1 MARTIQKEDI
11 VKQISEECGVGIQC
25 AEQMIASFVDQIV
38 DATMVGNKVN
48 IPDFWIIQT
57 GNDAHNAR
65 PQEAMHQGSIHTG
78 CYLDFTS

>member
-48 IPDFWIIQT
+48 IPDF
-57 GNDAHNAR
+57 GLFR
-65 PQEAMHQGSIHTG
+65 PVMMRITQDHKK
-78 CYLDFTS
+78 